1 MPKLAIIHTAPVN
14 IEPLNALASELL
26 PAYEVIN
33 LMDDSILP
41 HLRNGGTIEDIE
53 DRLTQYVRI
62 AESIG
67 AEGILH
73 VCSSIRDLVPRVQQQ
88 VAIPIVCIDEAM
100 AKAAVRDYERVG
112 IVATLPTTLEPTLSL
127 LQRTAAGVDHPVR
140 IVPMLVEGAFARL
153 QDGDAAGH
161 DALLVEAF
169 QNLVDDV
176 DVVVLAQASMARVV
190 ATLPAAVQERFLSSP
205 RLGMAHLKAVLEARA
220 HETEH
225 D

>member
-1 MPKLAIIHTAPVN
+1 MQKLAIIHTAPVN
-14 IEPLNALASELL
+14 IEPLNALAGELL
-26 PAYEVIN
+26 PTYEVIN

-41 HLRNGGTIEDIE
+41 HLRNGGTIDDIE
-53 DRLTQYVRI
+53 DRLTQYARI

-73 VCSSIRDLVPRVQQQ
+73 VCSSIRDLVPRVQQH

-100 AKAAVRDYERVG
+100 ATTAVRDYERIGV
-112 IVATLPTTLEPTLSL
+112 VATLPTTLEPTMGL
-127 LQRTAAGVDHPVR
+127 LQRTAAGVDHPVNL
-140 IVPMLVEGAFARL
+140 VPVLVEGAFGRL

-190 ATLPAAVQERFLSSP
+190 ATLPATMQERFLSSP
-205 RLGMAHLKAVLEARA
+205 RLGMEHLKAVLEARA
-220 HETEH
+220 HETER